1 MLFSYF
7 NVLWF
12 SASKGGTSRPEGCP
26 LPLHTETCSHK
37 MEASWRKG
45 AHPAKATPEDKWR
58 RVDDPFCCKGSRLV
72 NQGKLLQLP
81 SYEAKR
87 SLAYLRHGKTQS

>member
-58 RVDDPFCCKGSRLV
+58 RWS
-72 NQGKLLQLP
+72 
-81 SYEAKR
+81 
-87 SLAYLRHGKTQS
+87 LRHRAWWCLLLIDVSFIKS